1 MLNDQDSNDGYA
13 PPIGAV
19 ERKLMELKPGS
30 RWKSAVC
37 DGEFVVVRPPKTP
50 VEGLECGGYALI
62 PHAEA
67 RPEGKSVAADF
78 AEGSQAGKRYADEE
92 TGLEILCSKTGAGSL
107 SIGGRPI
114 GAKEAKKLPASD

>member
-1 MLNDQDSNDGYA
+1 
-13 PPIGAV
+13 
-19 ERKLMELKPGS
+19 MELKPGS

-37 DGEFVVVRPPKTP
+37 DVEVVVVRPPRT
-50 VEGLECGGYALI
+50 EATLECGGYQMV

-67 RPEGKSVAADF
+67 KPEGKAIAADF

-92 TGLEILCSKTGAGSL
+92 TGMEVLCTKAGQGTL
-107 SIGGRPI
+107 TIGGRPI